1 MCQVSVQEIPTL
13 TMDAYKRIDKPA
25 RNEVSGIVKSRF
37 YENTFWV
44 HGDSGT
50 PNRIYAIN
58 EKGEIISA
66 EDDYHGAKTKGVK
79 NIDWEDIAI
88 GEHGTL
94 ILADIGNNCECRK
107 DLKIHVIEEPSPDG
121 KKVEILKS
129 FRVTYPEREDWL
141 GRMMKWNYNAEAI
154 FYFSDIIY
162 VLTKQPNKSHLFKL
176 ENPVEDKVN
185 ELVHFDVIET
195 IDYVTASDISADGKE
210 VAVLTYNQ
218 IMIFKF
224 DEKKGFNSSYKT
236 AFLDGVDQ
244 VESIT
249 FNKGNLIIAE
259 ENGHLYTVNIDQLIE
274 VEAR

>member
-1 MCQVSVQEIPTL
+1 MCQVSAQEIPTL

-66 EDDYHGAKTKGVK
+66 EDDYHGAKTKGIK

-94 ILADIGNNCECRK
+94 ILGDIGNNCECRK

-185 ELVHFDVIET
+185 ELIHFDVIET
-195 IDYVTASDISADGKE
+195 NDYVTASDISADGEE

-224 DEKKGFNSSYKT
+224 DKKKGFNSTYKT

>member
-1 MCQVSVQEIPTL
+1 MCQVSAQEIPTL

-58 EKGEIISA
+58 EKGEIIST
-66 EDDYHGAKTKGVK
+66 EDDYHGAKTKGIK

-107 DLKIHVIEEPSPDG
+107 DLKIHVIEEPSPDD

-185 ELVHFDVIET
+185 ELIHFDVIET
-195 IDYVTASDISADGKE
+195 NDYVTASDISADGKE

-218 IMIFKF
+218 IMIF
-224 DEKKGFNSSYKT
+224 
-236 AFLDGVDQ
+236 Q
-244 VESIT
+244 I
-249 FNKGNLIIAE
+249 
-259 ENGHLYTVNIDQLIE
+259 
-274 VEAR
+274 

>member
-1 MCQVSVQEIPTL
+1 MCQVSAQEIPTL

-58 EKGEIISA
+58 EKGEIIST
-66 EDDYHGAKTKGVK
+66 EDNYHGAKTKGVK

-107 DLKIHVIEEPSPDG
+107 DLKIHVIEEPRPDG

-185 ELVHFDVIET
+185 ELIHFDVIET
-195 IDYVTASDISADGKE
+195 NDYVTASDISADGEE

-224 DEKKGFNSSYKT
+224 DKKKGFNSTYKT

>member
-1 MCQVSVQEIPTL
+1 MKKSALILLIFFTMCQVSAQEIPTL

-66 EDDYHGAKTKGVK
+66 EDDYHGAKTKGIK

-185 ELVHFDVIET
+185 ELIHFDVIET
-195 IDYVTASDISADGKE
+195 NDYVTASDISADGEE

-224 DEKKGFNSSYKT
+224 DKKK
-236 AFLDGVDQ
+236 D
-244 VESIT
+244 
-249 FNKGNLIIAE
+249 LIQHIKL
-259 ENGHLYTVNIDQLIE
+259 HF
-274 VEAR
+274 

>member
-1 MCQVSVQEIPTL
+1 MCQVSAQEIPTL

-25 RNEVSGIVKSRF
+25 RNEVSGIVKNRF

-58 EKGEIISA
+58 EKGEIIST
-66 EDDYHGAKTKGVK
+66 EDNYHGAKTKGVK

-185 ELVHFDVIET
+185 ELIHFDVIET
-195 IDYVTASDISADGKE
+195 NDYVTASDISADGKE

-224 DEKKGFNSSYKT
+224 DKKKGFNSTYKT